1 MGTIFDIQRCSV
13 NDGPGLRTV
22 LFLKGCPLRCRWC
35 HNPETQSGKNQLLF
49 QEKLCIGCGACEN
62 LCPARP
68 FSAIYVE
75 GHSRHRTV

>member
-35 HNPETQSGKNQLLF
+35 HNPESQNPRPELLF
-49 QEKLCIGCGACEN
+49 NYEKCLGCGRCAEVCSCHILEN
-62 LCPARP
+62 G
-68 FSAIYVE
+68 V
-75 GHSRHRTV
+75 HRIRRD